1 MNEEAVAERAVD
13 KVPGPPPVPAEDK
26 TVPEDKIPGPPPV
39 PASEDVSASHHAAL
53 VLRAEL
59 LAARE
64 DALAI
69 REEATD
75 RKATRSRVAEIVAV
89 TVAIVNGLGAIGAAT
104 AYAVAQIV
112 AAYRGHP

>member
-1 MNEEAVAERAVD
+1 MSVD
-13 KVPGPPPVPAEDK
+13 VV
-26 TVPEDKIPGPPPV
+26 TV
-39 PASEDVSASHHAAL
+39 SQHAAL

-59 LAARE
+59 LTSRE
-64 DALAI
+64 EALKL

-75 RKATRSRVAEIVAV
+75 RKAMRSRVAEVVAV

-112 AAYRGHP
+112 MAYRGHP

>member
-1 MNEEAVAERAVD
+1 MNEE
-13 KVPGPPPVPAEDK
+13 
-26 TVPEDKIPGPPPV
+26 TDKIPGPPAIGEAV
-39 PASEDVSASHHAAL
+39 TASQHAAL

-64 DALAI
+64 DALAL
-69 REEATD
+69 REVATD